1 MDELIRSKMHEA
13 LDAIPPPP
21 GLLAGRSIPADRA
34 SVRSAPRPRLDWAFG
49 VIAALLVVA
58 IVAALMLSR
67 ALHGNIPSNTGHAV
81 PPRPLS
87 GMVSPTIGWVIG
99 PGGRVFRTSDGG
111 DLWKDVT
118 PPGYSSN
125 GVFPYF
131 LDPDH
136 GWVTQDSG
144 ATSTIVLRTGDGGAS
159 WQRSAPITVPGI
171 HGRGP
176 ISLFFFDPANG
187 WFLGSSIAPGPA
199 QSFEFEF
206 LYRTTDGGS
215 HWQRV
220 ADTKGH
226 SPSCPWTTVAFSSL
240 TTGWITTF
248 CQPSGGKP
256 ELLVS
261 RDSGVTWRSQA
272 LPATFGDGALLFP
285 PVFFDA
291 AHGVVASV
299 DSSSVATFLATADGG
314 HIWARMNI
322 PGQVHLAASF
332 VDAQHGWLIAG
343 SSDLLSADPTV
354 LSNTSLPLYKS
365 DDGGMT
371 WTPVKT
377 NLTVMTPQGRIQ
389 DIYFV
394 NQRVGFAVAAHS
406 ATTTRPSTTLFATSD
421 GGSSWTLVG
430 DTPQ

>member
-1 MDELIRSKMHEA
+1 MDELIRDKMHEA

-21 GLLAGRSIPADRA
+21 GLRAGTPIPAGRAA
-34 SVRSAPRPRLDWAFG
+34 VRSTVRPRLDWAFG
-49 VIAALLVVA
+49 VIAAFLVLA

-67 ALHGNIPSNTGHAV
+67 ALHGSIPSSNGHPV

-87 GMVSPTIGWVIG
+87 GMVSPAVGWVLG
-99 PGGRVFRTSDGG
+99 PGGHVFRTSDGG
-111 DLWKDVT
+111 AVWKDVT

-136 GWVTQDSG
+136 AWVTQDSG
-144 ATSTIVLRTGDGGAS
+144 ATSTIVLRTGDGGVS

-176 ISLFFFDPANG
+176 ISLFFFDAANG
-187 WFLGSSIAPGPA
+187 SFLGSSIAPGPA

-220 ADTKGH
+220 SDTKGH
-226 SPSCPWTTVAFSSL
+226 SPSCPWTTIAFSAL

-261 RDSGVTWRSQA
+261 HDGGVNWRSQS
-272 LPATFGDGALLFP
+272 LPATFGDGTLLFP

-299 DSSSVATFLATADGG
+299 DGSSIATFLATSDGG
-314 HIWARMNI
+314 RIWARMSI
-322 PGQVHLAASF
+322 PGQVHLAACF

-343 SSDLLSADPTV
+343 STDLVSANAAILSTV
-354 LSNTSLPLYKS
+354 PLPLYRTN
-365 DDGGMT
+365 DGGMT

-377 NLTVMTPQGRIQ
+377 NLTMSTPQGRIQ

-394 NQRVGFAVAAHS
+394 NQQVGFAVAVHNPTATRS
-406 ATTTRPSTTLFATSD
+406 ATTLFATSD
-421 GGSSWTLVG
+421 GGASWTLVG
-430 DTPQ
+430 DTPH